1 MAVSPLINVFL
12 DSEVKKTG
20 LGQEPLKPGDALR
33 LRVIEILSDH
43 RVVADFGKFQAKAE
57 VTFPVQRGEELMVK
71 VVEAGQQLRL
81 SVIQAALTSADAVNR
96 FPEQFKVLS
105 DELFQQIRSVI
116 QQAYNQTRD
125 PGNTNNL
132 PQSIVNA
139 LGLTHHHFA
148 AVTLGDS
155 ISTLALELKAFIED
169 SGIFFEKKIE
179 TILNTLVESS
189 QRLSLENLMHSPEIK
204 EVFLKDLK
212 PNLLLLKDFFDSRV
226 TSPPNA
232 DAKNMAK
239 LKTAINSLLSEIDN
253 QQNIAVKKHFHPE
266 PFQILTFLL
275 PLKENDQKAKV
286 KFYYPKK
293 QKNETKNGFKVSILL
308 NMDAMGEIRSDLY
321 HLNNEL
327 NITFFVKDAETQTT
341 IENHYSE
348 IRTALDHVFE
358 YLVLRTVISSKKISD
373 FHQEDWL
380 PSEDRR
386 VDVRI

>member
-1 MAVSPLINVFL
+1 MAVSPLINVYL
-12 DSEVKKTG
+12 DPEVKKTG
-20 LGQEPLKPGDALR
+20 LGQETLKPGDALR

-43 RVVADFGKFQAKAE
+43 RVVADFGKFRAKAE
-57 VTFPVQRGEELMVK
+57 VTFAVQRGEELMVK

-81 SVIQAALTSADAVNR
+81 SVIQPALTSADATNM

-105 DELFQQIRSVI
+105 DELFEQIRSVI
-116 QQAYNQTRD
+116 QQAYNQNRD
-125 PGNTNNL
+125 PGTTNNL
-132 PQSIVNA
+132 PQSIANA
-139 LGLTHHHFA
+139 LGLTQHHFA

-155 ISTLALELKAFIED
+155 ISTLALDLKAFIED

-179 TILNTLVESS
+179 TILKTLVESS

-204 EVFLKDLK
+204 EVFLKDVK
-212 PNLLLLKDFFDSRV
+212 PNLLLLKDFFDTRV
-226 TSPPNA
+226 ASPPNA

-253 QQNIAVKKHFHPE
+253 QQNIAVKKHLHPE
-266 PFQILTFLL
+266 PFQVLTFLL

-293 QKNETKNGFKVSILL
+293 QKSGAKNGFKVSILL

-327 NITFFVKDAETQTT
+327 TITFFVKDDGTKKT
-341 IENHYSE
+341 IESHYSE
-348 IRTALDHVFE
+348 IRTALDHAFE
-358 YLVLRTVISSKKISD
+358 YLVLRTVISSKKIND

-380 PSEDRR
+380 PSEDKR